1 MIEALASGLAGG
13 MVKMSIEKWSDK
25 PSLFSTDAF
34 YLMLNPE
41 QYSEEF
47 SIEYAKTKSG
57 INRKDPK
64 TTSRSPDKFSFDFIL
79 DGTGAAGI
87 KIDVASKIRE
97 FKELVTGSN
106 KDGRENFLRIKWGS
120 LQLKCVFDSASIHY
134 TFFSRTGRPLR
145 AKLSVS
151 FTRVHS
157 EESPFL
163 SKLDQ
168 YTSQALGAGQNI
180 AQIAS
185 KAYGSTNK
193 IASLARHNNLNS
205 FRNIPTGTNLLF
217 PPQSI
222 L

>member
-1 MIEALASGLAGG
+1 MIEELASGLAGG
-13 MVKMSIEKWSDK
+13 MIKMSIEKWSEQ
-25 PSLFSTDAF
+25 SSMFSMAAF

-47 SIEYAKTKSG
+47 SIEYTKAKSG
-57 INRKDPK
+57 LSRKDPK

-79 DGTGAAGI
+79 DGTGATGI
-87 KIDVASKIRE
+87 KIDVGSKIRE
-97 FKELVTGSN
+97 FKELVTGNS
-106 KDGRENFLRIKWGS
+106 KDGKENFLRVKWGS

-157 EESPFL
+157 EESSFL

-168 YTSQALGAGQNI
+168 YTSQVMGAGQNI
-180 AQIAS
+180 AQITT
-185 KAYGSTNK
+185 KAYGSTK
-193 IASLARHNNLNS
+193 KLASLARHNNLNS
-205 FRNIPTGTNLLF
+205 FRNIPTGTNLLL